1 MPATNMIRHLLLA
14 SFSLAL
20 SQSLHAAPAAVRFTQ
35 SATTVDAF
43 DFVEVSLNVTQPDAS
58 NPFTD
63 VTVAGEVAREGGAPV
78 NVDGFCD
85 SADGS
90 VFRIRFMP
98 AAAGRHTFSVRYRQ
112 GGFESS
118 HTGVFTAR
126 DGRRRGQLRVDPQ
139 FPEHFV
145 WAGTGE
151 HYFWNGTTTYYLM
164 GWEDDAVIRQT
175 IDRLAALKVNRLR
188 VLVYGRN
195 HDRPWGQ
202 PVKSTADYKLYL
214 NPWPAARPDDVKNP
228 GFDLARF
235 NASFW
240 QKYERML
247 RHARER
253 DVIIS
258 VIFFIGGQVLPTPF
272 AACSEDER
280 RFYRYGVA
288 RLAAFANV
296 TWDLGNE
303 HDFHREVPQWCDGL
317 GPLVKEWDPYNHL
330 LSAHNR
336 VYRTPGKTWNDL
348 QLIQRW
354 DGGQNAFM
362 LGERAKQAA
371 TGRIIPQINEE
382 YGYEDL
388 WEKTPGQRAADT
400 RRRCAW
406 EIAMAGCYQT
416 TGETANRGVGFPPDT
431 GGGWVSGRGD
441 EAMTMLRGYAHL
453 VDFFTSFDWWRLT
466 PRNDLARGGAFC
478 LAETGKLYAVYLP
491 RPASVTLALGSG
503 NYHARWFNPRSGQWS
518 DAPVASG
525 PRWTPPAPADDGDW
539 ALLLRHD
546 PDLRDTTPPTPA
558 SAAASLPRNEVQVTF
573 TETMDPRSVVAANFT
588 LNPPVAVIAAKPG
601 NEPNTVTLT
610 TAALTDGTRYTL
622 TVRDVQDQAPAP
634 NRLTTPARIAFD
646 VQDASRPIVELRFS
660 EGRGMVTANT
670 GTFAGDRPTAALTE
684 KQPAWTT
691 NTPPGGGPGA
701 LDFGSTPANR
711 AMEFAADVLPAL
723 KGLKSFTISGWVN
736 ARSAQVGSG
745 GNRIVTAINH
755 GGDGFDLVMT
765 GDGRLQLGVN
775 EWPDGSP
782 ARSSARQIPA
792 HADAPA
798 ANWRFFAAT
807 YDATKSPAEVK
818 FYFGTPER
826 EACLDATVA
835 YDRGPVGEDIG
846 ALAIGHFNRRTR
858 AEAADRMFRGLID
871 DIRVHGSP
879 LDDTGALTLGQIRA
893 LQGTVRQ
900 ATPSSAP
907 PAAPR
912 VERPG
917 PRPAKL
923 PELSV
928 SENRRFL
935 VQADGR
941 PFFYLGDT
949 AWELFHRLNREEAD
963 RYLANRA
970 RHGFTVIQAV
980 VVAELDGLR
989 TPNAYGHLPFHD
1001 FDSRR
1006 PNEDYF
1012 AHVDYIVDRA
1022 SELGLCV
1029 GMLPSWGRYVGGA
1042 DAGRPDADF
1051 FNAQNAADYGRFLA
1065 RRYGNK
1071 PIIWVLGGD
1080 RLADNTA
1087 AVWTAMAQGIREVV
1101 GHRQLITF
1109 HPRGGRSSSQWFHQ
1123 TDWLD
1128 CNMLQSGHSA
1138 QSVNYVPVER
1148 DYALQPPKP
1157 TFDGE
1162 PAYEYPP
1169 DALPAKRPVGA
1180 LQVRR
1185 NAYWAVFAGAFG
1197 HTYGTHP
1204 IWQMYDTGRTPL
1216 WEVVTPWHQALDLPG
1231 ATQLIHLKRLMLS
1244 RPFLTRIPDQGAIAP
1259 PVPDGVARIQAT
1271 RDGRPGQDDAT
1282 YLMAYFPEHRRV
1294 TVNTGRI
1301 PAAKLRGWWY
1311 NPRTGAATPLGEFCN
1326 AKTREFEPPT
1336 RAAGEDWVL
1345 VLDDAARACP
1355 APGQP

>member
-1 MPATNMIRHLLLA
+1 MIRHLLFA

-20 SQSLHAAPAAVRFTQ
+20 LQSLEAAPAAVSFTQ
-35 SATTVDAF
+35 SATTVEAF
-43 DFVEVSLNVTQPDAS
+43 DFVEVTLNLAEPDAA
-58 NPFTD
+58 NPFTEVA
-63 VTVAGEVAREGGAPV
+63 VTGEFAREGGV
-78 NVDGFCD
+78 RLNVDGFCD
-85 SADGS
+85 AADGS

-112 GGFESS
+112 GDYERS
-118 HTGVFTAR
+118 HTGSFTAR
-126 DGRRRGQLRVDPQ
+126 DGQRRGQLRVDPE

-175 IDRLAALKVNRLR
+175 IDRLAALKINRLR

-195 HDRPWGQ
+195 EDRPWGQ
-202 PVKSTADYKLYL
+202 PVKSTPQFKLYL

-228 GFDLARF
+228 GFDLKRF
-235 NASFW
+235 NVAFW

-253 DVIIS
+253 DVIVS
-258 VIFFIGGQVLPTPF
+258 VIFFIGGQVLPAPF
-272 AACSEDER
+272 AAYSADEQR
-280 RFYRYGVA
+280 YYRYGVA
-288 RLAAFANV
+288 RLAAFSNV

-303 HDFHREVPQWCDGL
+303 HDFHREFPKWCDWL
-317 GPLVKEWDPYNHL
+317 GPLVKEWDPCKHL
-330 LSAHNR
+330 LSAHNKI
-336 VYRTPGKTWNDL
+336 YRTPGRTWNDL

-371 TGRIIPQINEE
+371 TGRVIPQINEE

-416 TGETANRGVGFPPDT
+416 AGETANRGVGFPPDT

-441 EAMTMLRGYAHL
+441 AAMTMLCGYAHM
-453 VDFFTSFDWWRLT
+453 VDFFTSFEWWRLA
-466 PRNDLARGGAFC
+466 PRNDLVRGGAFC

-491 RPASVTLALGSG
+491 RPASISLTLAPG
-503 NYHARWFNPRSGQWS
+503 NYHACWFNPRSGQWTE
-518 DAPVASG
+518 APVASG
-525 PRWTPPAPADDGDW
+525 PRWLSPAPAGDGDW
-539 ALLLRHD
+539 ALLLRRD
-546 PDLRDTTPPTPA
+546 PKLRDTTPPMPVGAT
-558 SAAASLPRNEVQVTF
+558 ASLARNEVVIGF
-573 TETMDPRSVVAANFT
+573 TKALDPRSVAADRFT
-588 LNPPVAVIAAKPG
+588 LEPAVRILAAKAG
-601 NEPNTVTLT
+601 ADLNTVVLSTSGL
-610 TAALTDGTRYTL
+610 ADGVRYTL
-622 TVRDVQDQAPAP
+622 TVRELQDQSTPP
-634 NRLTTPARIAFD
+634 NRLTTPARVAFD
-646 VQDASRPIVELRFS
+646 AQDALRPIAELRFK
-660 EGRGMVTANT
+660 EGRGETTANT
-670 GTFAGDRPTAALTE
+670 GTSAHAHPTLALTD
-684 KQPAWTT
+684 KQLAWTT
-691 NTPPGGGPGA
+691 NTPPGGGAAA
-701 LDFGSTPANR
+701 LDFGSTPADR
-711 AMEFAADVLPAL
+711 AVELTGDLVAAL
-723 KGLKSFTISGWVN
+723 KGLKSFTLSGWIN
-736 ARSAQVGSG
+736 CRSAQVGSG
-745 GNRIVTAINH
+745 GNRIVSAINQ

-775 EWPDGSP
+775 QWPDGSP

-792 HADAPA
+792 QPGAPA
-798 ANWRFFAAT
+798 ANWRFFAVT
-807 YDATKSPAEVK
+807 YDATRSPAEVK

-826 EACLDATVA
+826 QAALDATVA
-835 YDRGPVGEDIG
+835 YDRGPVGEDLG
-846 ALAIGHFNRRTR
+846 PLAVGHFNRLTR
-858 AEAADRMFRGLID
+858 PEAADRMFRGVLD
-871 DIRVHGSP
+871 EIRVHGSA
-879 LDDTGALTLGQIRA
+879 LDGTGALTLEQIRA
-893 LQGTVRQ
+893 LQGPTKPAVAP
-900 ATPSSAP
+900 ATP
-907 PAAPR
+907 PAAPGAQS
-912 VERPG
+912 PP
-917 PRPAKL
+917 PRAVPL
-923 PELSV
+923 PELCV

-935 VQADGR
+935 MQANGQ

-1006 PNEDYF
+1006 PNEEYF

-1022 SELGLCV
+1022 SELGLRI
-1029 GMLPSWGRYVGGA
+1029 GMLPSWGRYVAGA

-1051 FNAQNAADYGRFLA
+1051 FNAENAADYGRFLA

-1071 PIIWVLGGD
+1071 PVIWVLGGD

-1101 GHRQLITF
+1101 GQRQLITF
-1109 HPRGGRSSSQWFHQ
+1109 HPRGGASSSRWFHQ

-1128 CNMLQSGHSA
+1128 FNMLQSGHSA

-1169 DALPAKRPVGA
+1169 DALPPKRPVGA

-1204 IWQMYDTGRTPL
+1204 IWQMYDTGRKPL

-1231 ATQLIHLKRLMLS
+1231 AMQLIHLKRLMLS
-1244 RPFLTRIPDQGAIAP
+1244 RPFLTRLPDQSVITP
-1259 PVPDGVARIQAT
+1259 PVPDGAARIQAT
-1271 RDGRPGQDDAT
+1271 RDGQTGQDDAT
-1282 YLMAYFPEHRRV
+1282 YLMAYFPEHQRV

-1301 PAAKLRGWWY
+1301 AAAKLRGWWF
-1311 NPRTGAATPLGEFCN
+1311 NPRTGEATPLGEWVN
-1326 AKTREFEPPT
+1326 TKSQEFKPPT

-1345 VLDDAARACP
+1345 VLDDAARVYP
-1355 APGQP
+1355 TPGQP